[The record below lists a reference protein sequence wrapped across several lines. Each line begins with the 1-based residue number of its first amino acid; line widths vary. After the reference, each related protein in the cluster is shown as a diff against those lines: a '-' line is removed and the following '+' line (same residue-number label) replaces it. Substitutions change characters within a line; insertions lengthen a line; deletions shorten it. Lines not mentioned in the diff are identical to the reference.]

1 MTDEYQIEI
10 PQSFLALFV
19 EPGRQKL
26 NASREHIAQRYE
38 LCEDMANLLT
48 ETASN
53 MQFSLGI
60 TEGDV
65 LDRMHRGLTAE
76 AAVVSAVEARWVL
89 CRLAELLGWNASGIV
104 QR

>member
-1 MTDEYQIEI
+1 MSDDYQIEI

-26 NASREHIAQRYE
+26 NAPREHIAQRYE

-53 MQFSLGI
+53 MQFTLGI

-65 LDRMHRGLTAE
+65 VERMHRGLTGE
-76 AAVVSAVEARWVL
+76 AAVVTEMEAHWVL
-89 CRLAELLGWNASGIV
+89 CRLAELLGWTLPREG
-104 QR
+104 

>member
-10 PQSFLALFV
+10 PQSFLTLFV

-48 ETASN
+48 ETAGN

-60 TEGDV
+60 AENDV
-65 LDRMHRGLTAE
+65 LKRIHCGLTGE
-76 AAVVSAVEARWVL
+76 AAVVTEVEARWVL
-89 CRLAELLGWNASGIV
+89 CRVAELMGWALPMKG
-104 QR
+104 